1 MKTCLSTG
9 VCPDWDLATV
19 VRSAA
24 AAGFEAVEIHAS
36 GHNPIVSVDPDRS
49 APGSVRRAFAD
60 AGVELAGIATDVQ
73 LPAPAGDPQ
82 PAERVRRYL
91 RLAERLGS
99 AFVRVLAGP
108 DRPGPRDAV
117 LGELVRALSALAPVA
132 AEHRVTLLLEN
143 CGACLS
149 SGQMWYVLD
158 AVAHPYVRCCWHPAR
173 ALAIGERPTL
183 SVPRLNRK
191 IGMVRIWDGRFDE
204 NGRLCSVELPG
215 QGDLNV
221 PRLIALL
228 RGIAYDGGLVFDWPA
243 SRPLP
248 APPET
253 VLPAVATHLKQ
264 QIAARGQVLSA
275 YRGDKTAPRYADPSS
290 RSFAG
295 STQDR

>member
-9 VCPDWDLATV
+9 VCPEWDLETA

-24 AAGFEAVEIHAS
+24 SAGFEAVEIHAG
-36 GHNPIVSVDPDRS
+36 GHKPLLADDGARTDPD
-49 APGSVRRAFAD
+49 SVRRMFGE

-73 LPAPAGDPQ
+73 LPGPAGDPQ

-91 RLAERLGS
+91 GLAERLGS
-99 AFVRVLAGP
+99 ALVRVLAGP

-117 LGELVRALSALAPVA
+117 LRELVQALSELAPVA
-132 AEHRVTLLLEN
+132 AEHRVTLLVEN
-143 CGACLS
+143 RGACLPS
-149 SGQMWYVLD
+149 EQMWYVLD

-183 SVPRLNRK
+183 SVPRLNRR
-191 IGMVRIWDGRFDE
+191 IAMVRLWDARFDQS
-204 NGRLCSVELPG
+204 GRLCSVELPG

-228 RGIAYDGGLVFDWPA
+228 RGIAYNGPLVFDWPA

-248 APPET
+248 AALDA
-253 VLPAVATHLKQ
+253 VLPAVATYLKE
-264 QIAARGQVLSA
+264 QISAKGQVLSA

-290 RSFAG
+290 RCFAG